1 MTPGA
6 IIRSGQR
13 DDAQSKRAEDN
24 GGEQSQNLVSHE
36 DFDILHAMLET
47 GRWSLK
53 ALEAA

>member
-1 MTPGA
+1 VTPGA